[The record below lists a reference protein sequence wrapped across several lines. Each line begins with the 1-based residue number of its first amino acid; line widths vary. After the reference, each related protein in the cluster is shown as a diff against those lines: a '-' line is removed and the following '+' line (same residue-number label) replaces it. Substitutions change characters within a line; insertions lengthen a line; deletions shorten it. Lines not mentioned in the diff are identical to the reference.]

1 MSITYRGKIGNR
13 MSEQL
18 HEIYSPEDV
27 AEFIRL
33 IDPAFPKPSREQSLI
48 ISIKSNPL
56 EPAVVIAGAG
66 SGKTETM
73 AARVVYLVANGFVRP
88 DQILGLTF
96 TRKAAGELNL
106 RIRKRLGQLLKG
118 MEKAHKAANST
129 PFEPPFRSL
138 DTSVTTY
145 HAYAGRILS
154 EHSIRLGIDADS
166 QPLGEAALWMMA
178 NRIVRNWDE
187 VGYSNESSIK
197 TIIEDLMGLTSQAL
211 EHQVSGESIIEA
223 DNKLL
228 AELNRMSGPT
238 NDGVRKAA
246 LTAVQRSGLVS
257 MMEKFLEE
265 RRTSGQLS
273 FDDQISLSA
282 RIATH
287 FPDVGALERAK
298 YPVVLLD
305 EYQDTSHSQVR
316 LLSTL
321 FAGGHAVTAVG
332 DPCQSIYT
340 WRGAAAGT
348 IAAFNNYFP
357 KGDQATGGDQYNLS
371 TTYRNDQSI
380 LEVANVISEGVR
392 KSDGV
397 DVLPLSARENACK
410 GDLVCG
416 IYENLEAEA
425 AAIAEYFKPLWVEN
439 QRLRESGEKKIA
451 TFAVLVRK
459 KSQIA
464 AIQEALTSAEIP
476 SEVLGLGGLI
486 HVPEIADIVALL
498 KVINSPDAGGALMRH
513 LTGPRINLGARD
525 IAALGRFSRSRAQS
539 EGSDSRALV
548 KSIIEGNPL
557 SADNDDQMMGSLID
571 ALDEVSSANS
581 RDFSPAGYS
590 RLLQF
595 STDLRRLRSRA
606 AGSITDLILEIERYL
621 NLEAEVA
628 LREEGIHGRRHLDRF
643 LDEASKFARS
653 GGSLN
658 SFIQWLDVA
667 SDEEGG
673 LKAGTTEV
681 DDSVVQ
687 ILTIHMSKG
696 AEWNVVAVPGL
707 TKGTFPSE
715 ASKSPENWV
724 FNERFI
730 PFELRSDADV
740 LPQLNLSQITTNS
753 DANKALDAY
762 KKLCTEYR
770 LSEEIRLGYVAVT
783 RAKTH
788 LFCSASYWGDG
799 VKPLEPSS
807 LYRAVELVAQRSGRV
822 IDELSPPASDARN
835 PQEDIEISALW
846 PRDPLGEKRA
856 AFDHSVHVVRA
867 APALDLNTLTAPDEI
882 VQSWLSDA
890 KAIIAEAAEG
900 FGASLAVPRPTRM
913 SPSSIIAM
921 KRDPA
926 EFALNIRRPM
936 PRARD
941 EYSSRGTAFH
951 LWVERHL
958 RGNSIF
964 DDEDFDLLQPI
975 EEDRTLAE
983 LKATWLASE
992 WADRHAYKVEVPFE
1006 TVIAGTLVRGR
1017 IDAIYKTEQGFE
1029 VVDWK
1034 TGSTVLDEDS
1044 AIQLAIYRLAWAKL
1058 AGISVDKVSA
1068 AFHYVPTSTTDR
1080 RANLMS
1086 EADLIALLS

>member
-1 MSITYRGKIGNR
+1 M
-13 MSEQL
+13 
-18 HEIYSPEDV
+18 SPEMVEKYTPEQV
-27 AEFIRL
+27 AAL
-33 IDPAFPKPSREQSLI
+33 IQLVDPKFYPPSDEQSKI

-73 AARVVYLVANGFVRP
+73 AYRVVYLVANGFVRP

-106 RIRKRLGQLLKG
+106 RIRKRLAQLLKALKIEHERNG
-118 MEKAHKAANST
+118 KGEFVA
-129 PFEPPFRSL
+129 PFTISN
-138 DTSVTTY
+138 TSVTTY
-145 HAYAGRILS
+145 HSYAGRILS

-187 VGYSNESSIK
+187 AGYSNESSIK
-197 TIIEDLMGLTSQAL
+197 TIVEDLMGLTSQAL
-211 EHQVSGESIIEA
+211 EHQVTGEQIIEQ

-238 NDGVRKAA
+238 NEGVRKAA
-246 LTAVQRSGLVS
+246 MTAIQRSGLVG
-257 MMEKFLEE
+257 MMERFLSE
-265 RRTSGQLS
+265 RRGDGQLS
-273 FDDQISLSA
+273 FDDQISLA
-282 RIATH
+282 ATIAQN
-287 FPDVGALERAK
+287 FPDVGAIEKAK

-321 FAGGHAVTAVG
+321 FGDGHAVTAVG

-348 IAAFNNYFP
+348 IGAFNRYFP
-357 KGDQATGGDQYNLS
+357 KPAEYSGALQFNLS
-371 TTYRNDQSI
+371 RTYRNDRTI
-380 LEVANVISEGVR
+380 LAVANVISEGVR

-397 DVLPLSARENACK
+397 DVLPLRAREDAGN

-425 AAIAEYFKPLWVEN
+425 QAVVEYFQPLWAEN
-439 QRLRESGEKKIA
+439 EERRAAEKRGEKSEKPR

-464 AIQEALTSAEIP
+464 LIQEALTAAGIE

-486 HVPEIADIVALL
+486 HVPEIADIVSIL

-513 LTGPRINLGARD
+513 LTGPRINLGPRD
-525 IAALGRFSRSRAQS
+525 IAALGRFSRSRSQS
-539 EGSDSRALV
+539 EGSDSRSLV
-548 KSIIEGNPL
+548 KNIIEGTAL
-557 SADNDDQMMGSLID
+557 SNDSDDQFAGSLID
-571 ALDEVSSANS
+571 ALDEISSADS
-581 RDFSPAGYS
+581 RTFSTAGYA
-590 RLLQF
+590 RLTQF
-595 STDLRRLRSRA
+595 SSDLRRLRSRA
-606 AGSITDLILEIERYL
+606 SGSITDLILEIERYL
-621 NLEAEVA
+621 NLEAEVM

-673 LKAGTTEV
+673 LKAGAPEV

-696 AEWNVVAVPGL
+696 AEWDVVAIPGL
-707 TKGTFPSE
+707 AKGTFPSE
-715 ASKSPENWV
+715 SSKSPENWV

-730 PFELRSDADV
+730 PFELRSDASV
-740 LPQLNLSQITTNS
+740 VPQLNLSQVTTNA
-753 DANKALDAY
+753 DANKALEAY
-762 KKLCTEYR
+762 KALCAQYR

-788 LFCSASYWGDG
+788 LFCSTTYWGEG

-807 LYRAVELVAQRSGRV
+807 LYRSIESIALTSGRV
-822 IDELSPPASDARN
+822 IDELEPPASDARN
-835 PQEDIEISALW
+835 PQEDIEVSQAW
-846 PRDPLGEKRA
+846 PRDPLGPRREKFDASA
-856 AFDHSVHVVRA
+856 ALVRGA
-867 APALDLNTLTAPDEI
+867 SPANLSSISTDDTVI
-882 VQSWLSDA
+882 QSWVEDS
-890 KAIIAEAAEG
+890 KALIAEVAESHN
-900 FGASLAVPRPTRM
+900 GATTVPRPIRM

-921 KRDPA
+921 KRDP
-926 EFALNIRRPM
+926 EGFALNIRRPM

-975 EEDRTLAE
+975 EEDRTLEE
-983 LKATWLASE
+983 LKATWLASD
-992 WADRHAYKVEVPFE
+992 WADRQAHKVEVPFE

-1034 TGSTVLDEDS
+1034 TGSKELDADS

-1058 AGISVDKVSA
+1058 ADVPVESVSA
-1068 AFHYVPTSTTDR
+1068 AFHYVPTGVTDR
-1080 RANLMS
+1080 RTNLMS
-1086 EADLIALLS
+1086 EAELIALLS

>member
-1 MSITYRGKIGNR
+1 MSAMVEKYTPA
-13 MSEQL
+13 Q
-18 HEIYSPEDV
+18 V
-27 AEFIRL
+27 AGFIRL
-33 IDPAFPKPSREQSLI
+33 IDTTFPLPSEEQSKI

-73 AARVVYLVANGFVRP
+73 ASRVVYLVANGFVRP

-106 RIRKRLGQLLKG
+106 RIRKRLAQLAKG
-118 MEKAHKAANST
+118 MEKSGIER
-129 PFEPPFRSL
+129 PFASL

-145 HAYAGRILS
+145 HSYAGRILS

-166 QPLGEAALWMMA
+166 QPLGEAALWMQA

-187 VGYSNESSIK
+187 DGYSNESSIK
-197 TIIEDLMGLTSQAL
+197 TVVEDLMGLTSQAL
-211 EHQVSGESIIEA
+211 EHQVTGEAIIEE
-223 DNKLL
+223 DQKLL
-228 AELNRMSGPT
+228 AELSRMGGGS
-238 NDGVRKAA
+238 NEGVRKAA
-246 LTAVQRSGLVS
+246 LTSQQRIGLVA
-257 MMEKFLEE
+257 MMELFISQ

-273 FDDQISLSA
+273 FDDQIALAA
-282 RIATH
+282 RIAQS
-287 FPDVGALERAK
+287 FPDVSAIERAK
-298 YPVVLLD
+298 YQVVLLD

-321 FAGGHAVTAVG
+321 FGEGHPVTAVG

-348 IAAFNNYFP
+348 IGAFNNYFP
-357 KGDQATGGDQYNLS
+357 KNDGATGEKQYNLS

-392 KSDGV
+392 NNDGV
-397 DVLPLSARENACK
+397 TVLPLRAREGAGK
-410 GDLVCG
+410 GDLTCG
-416 IYENLEAEA
+416 IFENLEAEA
-425 AAIAEYFKPLWVEN
+425 QAIAEYFTPLWRANKE
-439 QRLRESGEKKIA
+439 REKPM

-459 KSQIA
+459 KSQITY
-464 AIQEALTSAEIP
+464 IQEALTAADIP

-486 HVPEIADIVALL
+486 HVPEVADIVALL

-525 IAALGRFSRSRAQS
+525 IAALGRFSRSRAKD
-539 EGSDSRALV
+539 EGSDNRTLV
-548 KSIIEGNPL
+548 QNIIAGNPL
-557 SADNDDQMMGSLID
+557 VADNDDQIVGSLID
-571 ALDEVSSANS
+571 ALDEIDSAEARS
-581 RDFSPAGYS
+581 FSAAGYS
-590 RLLQF
+590 RLVNF
-595 STDLRRLRSRA
+595 SADLRRLRSRA
-606 AGSITDLILEIERYL
+606 SGSITDLILEIERYL
-621 NLEAEVA
+621 NLEAEVM

-673 LKAGTTEV
+673 LKAGAPEE
-681 DDSVVQ
+681 DASVVQ

-696 AEWNVVAVPGL
+696 AEWDVVAIPGL
-707 TKGTFPSE
+707 AEGTFPSKS
-715 ASKSPENWV
+715 SKSPENWV

-730 PFELRSDADV
+730 PFALRSDAHV
-740 LPQLNLSQITTNS
+740 VPQLNLSQIETNS
-753 DANKALDAY
+753 DANKALDKY
-762 KKLCTEYR
+762 KDDCARYR
-770 LSEEIRLGYVAVT
+770 YSEEIRLGYVAVT

-788 LFCSASYWGDG
+788 LFCSTSYWGEG
-799 VKPLEPSS
+799 VKPLAPSV
-807 LYRAVELVAQRSGRV
+807 LYRSVEEVALRSGTV
-822 IDELSPPASDARN
+822 IDELEAPASDARN
-835 PQEDIEISALW
+835 PREDIEITQAW
-846 PRDPLGEKRA
+846 PRDPLGMRRA
-856 AFDHSVHVVRA
+856 AFDATVEMVRRA
-867 APALDLNTLTAPDEI
+867 SPVNLDQISGEREL
-882 VQSWLSDA
+882 QSWIEDA
-890 KAIIAEAAEG
+890 QAIIKESAEFRTSGTAI
-900 FGASLAVPRPTRM
+900 PRPLRM
-913 SPSSIIAM
+913 SPSAIIAM
-921 KRDPA
+921 KKDP
-926 EFALNIRRPM
+926 EGFARNVRRPM

-951 LWVERHL
+951 LWVEKHL

-975 EEDRTLAE
+975 EEDRTLEE
-983 LKATWLASE
+983 LKASWLKSE
-992 WADRHAYKVEVPFE
+992 WADRGAHAVEVPFE

-1034 TGSTVLDEDS
+1034 TGSKVLDEDS

-1058 AGISVDKVSA
+1058 SGTPVEQVSA
-1068 AFHYVPTSTTDR
+1068 AFHYVPTGQIDR
-1080 RANLMS
+1080 RVNLAS
-1086 EADLIALLS
+1086 EAELIELLS

>member
-1 MSITYRGKIGNR
+1 MSANEMVEKYTP
-13 MSEQL
+13 EQ
-18 HEIYSPEDV
+18 V
-27 AEFIRL
+27 AAL
-33 IDPAFPKPSREQSLI
+33 IQLVDPNFYPPSDEQSKI
-48 ISIKSNPL
+48 ISIQSNPL

-73 AARVVYLVANGFVRP
+73 AFRVVYLVANGFVRP

-106 RIRKRLGQLLKG
+106 RIRKRLAQLLKALKIEHERNG
-118 MEKAHKAANST
+118 KGEFEA
-129 PFEPPFRSL
+129 PFTISN
-138 DTSVTTY
+138 TSVTTY
-145 HAYAGRILS
+145 HSYAGRILS

-187 VGYSNESSIK
+187 AGYSNESSIK
-197 TIIEDLMGLTSQAL
+197 TIVEDLMGLTSQAL
-211 EHQVSGESIIEA
+211 EHQVSGDQIIEQ

-228 AELNRMSGPT
+228 AELNRMSGPS
-238 NDGVRKAA
+238 NEGVRKAA
-246 LTAVQRSGLVS
+246 MTAIQRSGLVA
-257 MMEKFLEE
+257 MMDRFLAE
-265 RRTSGQLS
+265 RRGDGQLS
-273 FDDQISLSA
+273 FDDQISLA
-282 RIATH
+282 AKIAQN
-287 FPDVGALERAK
+287 FPDVGAIERAK

-321 FAGGHAVTAVG
+321 FGGGHAVTAVG

-348 IAAFNNYFP
+348 IGAFNRYFP
-357 KGDQATGGDQYNLS
+357 KPPQSSGAMQYNLS
-371 TTYRNDQSI
+371 RTYRNDHTI
-380 LEVANVISEGVR
+380 LAVANVISEGVR

-397 DVLPLSARENACK
+397 EVLPLRAREGAGQ

-425 AAIAEYFKPLWVEN
+425 QAIVEYFQPLWHEN
-439 QRLRESGEKKIA
+439 EVRREAIKRGEKSEKPR

-464 AIQEALTSAEIP
+464 LVQEALTAAGIR

-486 HVPEIADIVALL
+486 HVPEIADIVSIL

-513 LTGPRINLGARD
+513 LTGPRINLGPRD

-539 EGSDSRALV
+539 EGSDSRSLV
-548 KSIIEGNPL
+548 KNIIEGTVL
-557 SADNDDQMMGSLID
+557 SNDSDDQFAGSLID
-571 ALDEVSSANS
+571 ALDEINSA
-581 RDFSPAGYS
+581 DAKTFSAAGFA
-590 RLLQF
+590 RLTQF
-595 STDLRRLRSRA
+595 SSDLRRLRSRA
-606 AGSITDLILEIERYL
+606 SGSITDLILEIERYL
-621 NLEAEVA
+621 NLEAEVM
-628 LREEGIHGRRHLDRF
+628 LREESIHGRRHLDRF

-673 LKAGTTEV
+673 LKAGAPEV

-696 AEWNVVAVPGL
+696 AEWDVVAIPGL
-707 TKGTFPSE
+707 AKGTFPSE
-715 ASKSPENWV
+715 SSKSPENWV

-730 PFELRSDADV
+730 PFELRSDASV
-740 LPQLNLSQITTNS
+740 VPQLNLSQVTTNA

-762 KKLCTEYR
+762 KALCAQYR

-788 LFCSASYWGDG
+788 LFCSTTYWGEG

-807 LYRAVELVAQRSGRV
+807 LYRSIESIALNSGRV
-822 IDELSPPASDARN
+822 VDELEPPASDARN
-835 PQEDIEISALW
+835 PQEDIEITQVW
-846 PRDPLGEKRA
+846 PRDPLASRRQG
-856 AFDHSVHVVRA
+856 FDASVAQVRA
-867 APALDLNTLTAPDEI
+867 ATPIDLSALKAGDEVI
-882 VQSWLSDA
+882 ASWLEDS
-890 KAIIAEAAEG
+890 KALIAEVSE
-900 FGASLAVPRPTRM
+900 SRTDSTLVPRPMRM

-921 KRDPA
+921 KRDPEA
-926 EFALNIRRPM
+926 FALNIRRPM

-975 EEDRTLAE
+975 EEDRTLEE
-983 LKATWLASE
+983 LKSAWLSSE
-992 WADRHAYKVEVPFE
+992 WADRDAHKVEVPFE

-1034 TGSTVLDEDS
+1034 TGSKELDEDS

-1058 AGISVDKVSA
+1058 ADVPVEKVSA
-1068 AFHYVPTSTTDR
+1068 AFHYVPTGVTDR
-1080 RANLMS
+1080 RSNLMS
-1086 EADLIALLS
+1086 EAELIALLS